1 MELRIDIEEI
11 EKVKAE
17 IWPDGTTEIIIVG
30 KHPQD
35 EVVLEGFAGDSDRSR
50 RAVVA
55 RLKDLLAAVATALGR
70 LDPEG
75 EVGLVEVECRYC
87 DGLSGYPVVAQDLF
101 EKARKEA
108 EGAA

>member
-17 IWPDGTTEIIIVG
+17 VWPDGTTEIVIVG

-50 RAVVA
+50 RAVMA
-55 RLKDLLAAVATALGR
+55 RLKDLLAAVATALAR

-75 EVGLVEVECRYC
+75 EVGLVEVECRFC
-87 DGLSGYPVVAQDLF
+87 DGLSDYPVVVQDLY
-101 EKARKEA
+101 EARKEA